1 MKKENTK
8 PTYVL
13 EATHKKVKG
22 FAGLK
27 GIDIPEA
34 YDLLVAEGLKALNF
48 QLPRS

>member
-1 MKKENTK
+1 MEKENRIKTNI
-8 PTYVL
+8 L
-13 EATHKKVKG
+13 EETHKKVKG